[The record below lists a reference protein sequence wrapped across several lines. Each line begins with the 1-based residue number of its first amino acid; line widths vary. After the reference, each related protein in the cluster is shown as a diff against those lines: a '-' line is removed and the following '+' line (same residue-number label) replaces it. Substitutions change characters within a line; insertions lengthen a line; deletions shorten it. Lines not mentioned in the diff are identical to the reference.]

1 MGLWEVVQQFLIQT
15 ALYLGVP
22 GGGFVRSCAAI
33 SDTDTSI
40 SRCTWRWVCEE
51 LFSNL
56 WYRHLYIQVYLEV
69 DLWEVVQQSLIQTA
83 LYLDVPGGGFVRIV
97 QQSLIQTPLYLGAP
111 GGGFVRSCAAISDTD
126 SSISRCTWRWVC
138 EELCSNLW
146 YRQLYVSSS
155 HRFPLNIV
163 SPSSSQDIIPE
174 T

>member
-1 MGLWEVVQQFLIQT
+1 MWEVVQQFLIQT

-83 LYLDVPGGGFVRIV
+83 LYLDVPGGGFVR
-97 QQSLIQTPLYLGAP
+97 
-111 GGGFVRSCAAISDTD
+111 SCAAISDTD
-126 SSISRCTWRWVC
+126 SSMSARVIGFRSTLFLPPRARISY
-138 EELCSNLW
+138 LKHNKYL
-146 YRQLYVSSS
+146 
-155 HRFPLNIV
+155 
-163 SPSSSQDIIPE
+163 
-174 T
+174 